1 MHRTVRML
9 SMVIAPPLVTAL
21 AGSPGEDRIKPG
33 CDACIGRLPALEGA
47 DDALF
52 IATENRYGSTGLK
65 ASQVSA
71 RVSVAAD
78 VDKGLVDLAT
88 SELIWLA

>member
-52 IATENRYGSTGLK
+52 IATENRYGLTNSRRRRCRRGCPLPRTST
-65 ASQVSA
+65 
-71 RVSVAAD
+71 RVSSILRRAN
-78 VDKGLVDLAT
+78 
-88 SELIWLA
+88 